1 MKTKTAMKEMR
12 KEKEF
17 DCSAASAL
25 PNFCVSFP
33 QPMIFWNAL
42 RWTSLYAQVACVINK
57 TERGVASGRIR
68 VSKRRTALCLLLL
81 PITLLMAKTL
91 RSQSQNSPKKSAKTV
106 GQNPSAKSPLKK
118 LTPAAQQW
126 VDATMRKMSVEE
138 KIGQLLFTTYH
149 GTFTSTD
156 SPPYQQMLHSVK
168 DLHVGGFII
177 VTHIGPLGIE
187 KSQAYPTA
195 ALNNELQTKA
205 KIPLLVGA
213 DFERGSAMRLDEGTS
228 FPTNMALAAAGNP
241 KDAYTMGKIT
251 AIEAR
256 DVGVH
261 WIYAPVADVNNNPE
275 NPIVNTRSF
284 GEDPARVAE
293 FVSEYVRGV
302 NENGGLATAKHFPG
316 HGDTAADS
324 HIDLPV
330 IKADRARLDA
340 LELVPFRAAIEAG
353 VGSIMTGHLN
363 VPSLEPDPNTPA
375 TLSNNILTGV
385 LRDQLGF
392 QGLVIT
398 DAMDMGGITVRF
410 APGEAAVRAV
420 LAGADALL
428 MPPVPDAAFE
438 ALQEAVKSGRISKE
452 RLDASV
458 RRILEAKA
466 RLGLEKNRLV
476 DLGALNTR
484 FASVNWQREAQ
495 DISDRGITLLRD
507 TPKRLPLDAT
517 RPSRALLLAFYADP
531 EPYPGEDLERE
542 LRKRFDSVTTL
553 RADTRFVSAA
563 NLKLPSPDSYDV
575 ALLALF
581 VRVSDRKGNVDVPA
595 EQSALAEQVYKAG
608 KPVITVA
615 FGSPYLIER
624 FPQAETWLGAFGI
637 SDVAQISVARA
648 LFGEIPVRGHLP
660 VTIPGIGLKTGFGIE
675 VPADAMKLQPMDVRE
690 EARLQP
696 AFDVIEAAV
705 KDKAFP
711 GATLAI
717 GYKGK
722 VSVHAFGKL
731 SYDANSPSVNTGTLY
746 DIASLTKVV
755 GTTTISEK
763 LVEHDFPVA
772 LDLDAKVERYLPE
785 WISSGSQLEWRHRVT
800 VRHLLTH
807 TSGLPA
813 FKEYWRTSKGKQD
826 TLNRIFAEPLEYEP
840 GTKMIYSDLGIIL
853 LAEIIH
859 RLTGKTMDEL
869 ARENIFS
876 PLGMNHT
883 MYLPPKKIWPAIA
896 PTEIDNQLRHR
907 LIQGEVHDEN
917 AFAIGGVSGHAGLFS
932 TAPDLAVF
940 CHMELNGGVY
950 GHAQI
955 VKRATIAQFTV
966 PQELSKGTRTL
977 GWVVPTEGSF
987 MGHFYGPHAFGH
999 TGFTGTSIYIDPDRQ
1014 LFVVLLTNRVNPT
1027 RENMKISKVRPALHD
1042 AVVQS
1047 LGLATSV
1054 APAN

>member
-1 MKTKTAMKEMR
+1 M
-12 KEKEF
+12 
-17 DCSAASAL
+17 
-25 PNFCVSFP
+25 
-33 QPMIFWNAL
+33 
-42 RWTSLYAQVACVINK
+42 
-57 TERGVASGRIR
+57 
-68 VSKRRTALCLLLL
+68 SKRHSVPCLLLL
-81 PITLLMAKTL
+81 PFTILMANEIS
-91 RSQSQNSPKKSAKTV
+91 SQS
-106 GQNPSAKSPLKK
+106 PSAPQKSTAVTRHSALQK

-126 VDATMRKMSVEE
+126 VNATLAKMSTDE

-149 GTFTSTD
+149 GTFISTD
-156 SPPYQQMLHSVK
+156 SPAYQQILHSVN

-177 VTHIGPLGIE
+177 VTHISPLGIE

-195 ALNNELQTKA
+195 ALNNELQKNA
-205 KIPLLVGA
+205 KVPLLIGA

-228 FPTNMALAAAGNP
+228 FPTNMALAAASDP

-275 NPIVNTRSF
+275 NPIINTRSF
-284 GEDPARVAE
+284 GEDPARVSA
-293 FVSEYVRGV
+293 FVREYVRGV

-330 IKADRARLDA
+330 IMADRARLDE
-340 LELVPFRAAIEAG
+340 LELVPFRAAIDAG
-353 VGSIMTGHLN
+353 VGSVMTGHLN

-375 TLSNNILTGV
+375 TLSHNILTGV

-392 QGLVIT
+392 EGLVIT

-428 MPPVPDAAFE
+428 MPPVPDAAYE
-438 ALQEAVKSGRISKE
+438 ALQVAVKSGRISHE

-476 DLGALNTR
+476 DLAALNSH
-484 FASVNWQREAQ
+484 FGSVNWQKEAQ

-507 TPKRLPLDAT
+507 TPKRLPLDGT
-517 RPSRALLLAFYADP
+517 KPSRALLLAFYADP
-531 EPYPGEDLERE
+531 EPYPGQDLERE
-542 LRKRFDSVTTL
+542 LRRRFDSVTTL
-553 RADTRFVSAA
+553 RADTKFVNAA
-563 NLKLPSPDSYDV
+563 NLKLPSPDTYDV
-575 ALLALF
+575 ALVALF

-595 EQSALAEQVYKAG
+595 EQAALAEQVYKSG
-608 KPVITVA
+608 KPVITLA

-624 FPQAETWLGAFGI
+624 FPQADTWLGAFGI
-637 SDVAQISVARA
+637 SDVAQISMARA
-648 LFGEIPVRGHLP
+648 LFGEIPVSGHLP
-660 VTIPGIGLKTGFGIE
+660 VTVPGLGLKAGFGIE
-675 VPADAMKLQPMDVRE
+675 VPADPMKLAPMDVRT
-690 EARLQP
+690 EAQLQP
-696 AFDVIEAAV
+696 AFDVIENAI

-717 GYKGK
+717 GYRGR
-722 VSVHAFGKL
+722 VSLHAFGKL
-731 SYDANSPSVNTGTLY
+731 SYDEKASSVNVDTMY
-746 DIASLTKVV
+746 DVASLTKVV
-755 GTTTISEK
+755 GTTTITEK
-763 LVEHDFPVA
+763 LVEGDFPVP

-785 WISSGSQLEWRHRVT
+785 WISQATRGKGLENLFKENPAEMEWKHRVT

-813 FKEYWRTSKGKQD
+813 FKEYWRTSKSKQE
-826 TLNRIFAEPLEYEP
+826 TLDKIFAEPLEYEP

-859 RLTGKTMDEL
+859 RLTGKNLDEL
-869 ARENIFS
+869 TREDIFA
-876 PLGMNHT
+876 PLGMNHS
-883 MYLPPKKIWPAIA
+883 MYLPPKSLWLKIA
-896 PTEIDNQLRHR
+896 PTEIDKQLRHR

-917 AFAIGGVSGHAGLFS
+917 AYAIGGVSGHAGLFS
-932 TAPDLAVF
+932 TAPDLAAF
-940 CHMELNGGVY
+940 CQMELNGGVY
-950 GHAQI
+950 MHQRI
-955 VKRATIAQFTV
+955 VRRATIAQFTV
-966 PQELSKGTRTL
+966 PQELSNKTRTL
-977 GWVVPTEGSF
+977 GWVVPGEGGF
-987 MGHFYGPHAFGH
+987 TGHYYGPHSFSH

-1014 LFVVLLTNRVNPT
+1014 LFIVLLTNRVNPT
-1027 RENMKISKVRPALHD
+1027 RENMKIAKVRPALHD
-1042 AVVQS
+1042 AVIQS
-1047 LGLATSV
+1047 LGLAAAAS
-1054 APAN
+1054 AQ